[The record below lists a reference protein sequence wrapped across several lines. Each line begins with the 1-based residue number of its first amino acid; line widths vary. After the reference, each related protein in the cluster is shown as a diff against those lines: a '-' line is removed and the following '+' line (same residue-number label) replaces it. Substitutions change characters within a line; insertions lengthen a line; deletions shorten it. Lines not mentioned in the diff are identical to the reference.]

1 MRSVAACRGGTH
13 QDPPVDKIRVVLAD
27 DHPRI
32 LASLRSILAEEF
44 EVVAAVGDGSQA
56 MVAVLE
62 LEPDLLITDISMPIL
77 NGLQVANGLRNT
89 RCRTKI
95 IFVTMH
101 RDPDMIMAAQAAG
114 VSGYVVKTL
123 VASDLIPAVKKVM
136 RGNTFVSC

>member
-1 MRSVAACRGGTH
+1 
-13 QDPPVDKIRVVLAD
+13 
-27 DHPRI
+27 
-32 LASLRSILAEEF
+32 
-44 EVVAAVGDGSQA
+44 

-123 VASDLIPAVKKVM
+123 VASDLIPAVKEVM
-136 RGNTFVSC
+136 RGTFVSY